1 MVTKMGKRTVQ
12 TDGKIDLSLLD
23 SNTLYVFI
31 LRDGRKV
38 KTKMFPTC
46 YPNYEYRMHGC
57 TDFHKKLFT
66 RKGRVFLV
74 GESCTDIVKVKI
86 PKEG

>member
-1 MVTKMGKRTVQ
+1 MVTEMGKRTVQ
-12 TDGKIDLSLLD
+12 ADGKIDLSLLD

-38 KTKMFPTC
+38 KTKMTPTC
-46 YPNYEYRMHGC
+46 YPNYEYRMHC
-57 TDFHKKLFT
+57 TDFHRKLFT

>member
-1 MVTKMGKRTVQ
+1 MVTEMGKRTVQ
-12 TDGKIDLSLLD
+12 ADGKIDLSLLD

-38 KTKMFPTC
+38 KTKMTPTGFQ
-46 YPNYEYRMHGC
+46 NYEYWMYGC
-57 TDFHKKLFT
+57 TDYRRMLYT
-66 RKGRVFLV
+66 RKGRVFLD
-74 GESCTDIVKVKI
+74 GESYTDIVKVKI